1 MRRNRSALPQRSR
14 ERIWWIVGVCGVAE
28 ELRLILAPPPSSF
41 SLPEE
46 DEPCRIFMYFL
57 IDSWYSSRKHRNCK
71 CLPSPSKFSMH
82 SSWVVSV
89 GGERGTK
96 VCCKLEMLSPLKWLL
111 QIQGLLEVCCGL
123 QSKHPSAAST
133 RQKKK
138 NAKRLSHS
146 ISLLSVGMIYSLV
159 SLGSEKFPVLGTG
172 FAHNSVKFCTLFG
185 GKPMLKIKSN
195 NKRKS

>member
-14 ERIWWIVGVCGVAE
+14 ERIWWIVGVFGVAE
-28 ELRLILAPPPSSF
+28 ELRLLLAPPPSSF
-41 SLPEE
+41 SLAEE
-46 DEPCRIFMYFL
+46 DELCRIFMYFL

-96 VCCKLEMLSPLKWLL
+96 VCCKLEMLPPLKWLL

-138 NAKRLSHS
+138 CKKTESLYQSA
-146 ISLLSVGMIYSLV
+146 ISGNDLFTGITGVRKV
-159 SLGSEKFPVLGTG
+159 SNTRHWIRSQF
-172 FAHNSVKFCTLFG
+172 S
-185 GKPMLKIKSN
+185 
-195 NKRKS
+195 

>member
-28 ELRLILAPPPSSF
+28 ELHLPLAPPPSSF

-46 DEPCRIFMYFL
+46 DERCRFFMYFL
-57 IDSWYSSRKHRNCK
+57 TDSWYSSRKHRNCK
-71 CLPSPSKFSMH
+71 CLPSTSKFSMH
-82 SSWVVSV
+82 PSWVVSV

-96 VCCKLEMLSPLKWLL
+96 VCCPLEMLSPLKWLL
-111 QIQGLLEVCCGL
+111 QIQGLLEVCCCL
-123 QSKHPSAAST
+123 QSMHPSAASDG
-133 RQKKK
+133 KK

-159 SLGSEKFPVLGTG
+159 SLGSEKFLILGTG

>member
-14 ERIWWIVGVCGVAE
+14 ERIWWIVGVFGVAE
-28 ELRLILAPPPSSF
+28 ELRLLLAPPPSF
-41 SLPEE
+41 SLAEE
-46 DEPCRIFMYFL
+46 DELCRIFMYFL

-96 VCCKLEMLSPLKWLL
+96 VCCKLEMLPPLKWLL
-111 QIQGLLEVCCGL
+111 QIQGLLEVCCV
-123 QSKHPSAAST
+123 HTA
-133 RQKKK
+133 KKK

-159 SLGSEKFPVLGTG
+159 SLGSEKFPILGTG

-195 NKRKS
+195 NKRNS

>member
-1 MRRNRSALPQRSR
+1 MRRNRSALHQRSR

-28 ELRLILAPPPSSF
+28 ELHLLLAPPPSSF

-46 DEPCRIFMYFL
+46 DELCRIFMYFL

-111 QIQGLLEVCCGL
+111 QIQGLLEVCWGL

-133 RQKKK
+133 RQQKKMQK
-138 NAKRLSHS
+138 VWVT
-146 ISLLSVGMIYSLV
+146 LSVCYQWEWFIHWYHWGQKSFQYSALD
-159 SLGSEKFPVLGTG
+159 SLTIQL
-172 FAHNSVKFCTLFG
+172 NSVHCLEG
-185 GKPMLKIKSN
+185 N
-195 NKRKS
+195 QC

>member
-1 MRRNRSALPQRSR
+1 MSVEWLRSCVSCLHLP
-14 ERIWWIVGVCGVAE
+14 
-28 ELRLILAPPPSSF
+28 PPPSHFQKRMNSADF
-41 SLPEE
+41 
-46 DEPCRIFMYFL
+46 FMYFL
-57 IDSWYSSRKHRNCK
+57 TDSWYSSRKHRNCK
-71 CLPSPSKFSMH
+71 CLLLPSKISMH
-82 SSWVVSV
+82 SSWAVSV

-111 QIQGLLEVCCGL
+111 QIQGLLEVCCCL
-123 QSKHPSAAST
+123 QSKHLSAASR

-159 SLGSEKFPVLGTG
+159 SLGSEKFPILGTG